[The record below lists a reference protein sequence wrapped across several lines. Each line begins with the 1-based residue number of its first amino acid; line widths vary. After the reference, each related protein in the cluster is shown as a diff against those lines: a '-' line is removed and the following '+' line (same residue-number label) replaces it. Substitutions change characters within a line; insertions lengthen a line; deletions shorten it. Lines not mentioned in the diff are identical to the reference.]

1 MRTKILSNFAE
12 IKSFTLNLNIGLK
25 DYSITPIV
33 INKGSLIIVD
43 QTGNG
48 LIGAVDAHFLSDFKI
63 DSSKALIDSELN
75 LAIQPIYRTEQNE
88 SFYFFEKKYSQPGI
102 FNISINSG
110 TVKSTKAVRI
120 ALDQSLE
127 VVCESFAYRE
137 INCGGLFMTMV
148 GEKTFFFS
156 DSETNQ
162 TFTMPGNKTDYL
174 GSSFSDSVLNY
185 TGDKNLFLLTSSEFM
200 LSFDIRGFDVF
211 AIQAGDVTIQ
221 LLNFSFCE
229 QNSCLD
235 QFLTNSTISSLVVSQ
250 NWKLNL
256 KNGFNRIYFS
266 EMTRVGKG
274 QVLLLIQNGTG
285 KVGINENSLLPD
297 FAIVESNGNYYL
309 KRIGK
314 FSYSRFCLN
323 PIIDGFMYRYEIFK
337 WKKYDVSGIKKI
349 QIGVENFKS
358 EIIEINLKDVNSIDI
373 KCSNLNLD
381 MSVNCFIFALSND
394 KDKNFYLLF
403 DNELTKEFE
412 ISSIFYFVLRKN

>member
-1 MRTKILSNFAE
+1 IIDPNECGINDTCYDYFMRTKILSNFAE

-63 DSSKALIDSELN
+63 DISKALIDSELN

-127 VVCESFAYRE
+127 VVCESFSYRE

-162 TFTMPGNKTDYL
+162 TFTMLGNKTDYL

-185 TGDKNLFLLTSSEFM
+185 TGDKNLFLLTSSELM
-200 LSFDIRGFDVF
+200 LSFDIR
-211 AIQAGDVTIQ
+211 
-221 LLNFSFCE
+221 
-229 QNSCLD
+229 
-235 QFLTNSTISSLVVSQ
+235 
-250 NWKLNL
+250 
-256 KNGFNRIYFS
+256 
-266 EMTRVGKG
+266 
-274 QVLLLIQNGTG
+274 
-285 KVGINENSLLPD
+285 
-297 FAIVESNGNYYL
+297 
-309 KRIGK
+309 
-314 FSYSRFCLN
+314 
-323 PIIDGFMYRYEIFK
+323 
-337 WKKYDVSGIKKI
+337 
-349 QIGVENFKS
+349 
-358 EIIEINLKDVNSIDI
+358 
-373 KCSNLNLD
+373 
-381 MSVNCFIFALSND
+381 
-394 KDKNFYLLF
+394 
-403 DNELTKEFE
+403 
-412 ISSIFYFVLRKN
+412 